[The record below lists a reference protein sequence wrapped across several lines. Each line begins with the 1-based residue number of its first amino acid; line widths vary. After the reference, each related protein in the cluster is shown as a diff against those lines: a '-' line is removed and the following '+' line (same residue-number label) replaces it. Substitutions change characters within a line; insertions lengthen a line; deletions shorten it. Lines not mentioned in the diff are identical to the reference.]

1 MVKLTITLDENKSS
15 HVFEPPVENKEDI
28 ALQYRNLLSGIPNA
42 LMEILVNIPILRP
55 ACELERNNH
64 VYVFNEGEEGEAENK
79 IYKYRKECYD
89 SLSALFSSILTAA
102 FPDVEYINSCAL
114 YQQEY
119 VADHNQEDVDAYKE
133 EIKEVTEYVRSHMD
147 EILKEVTG
155 DEEC

>member
-1 MVKLTITLDENKSS
+1 
-15 HVFEPPVENKEDI
+15 VFEPPIENKEDI
-28 ALQYRNLLSGIPNA
+28 ALQYRNLLSGLPNA

-89 SLSALFSSILTAA
+89 SLSALFASILTAA
-102 FPDVEYINSCAL
+102 FPDVEYINACAL

-119 VADHNQEDVDAYKE
+119 VADHSQEDVDAYKE